1 MPEAYGGAG
10 LTLAEVMRLQQRLAY
25 HAPATAIAINMHL
38 YWTGVAADLQRF
50 GDHRMAW
57 ILQEAADGHVFA
69 AGHGEAG
76 NDAGLFASTAVA
88 ERVDGGWKIT
98 GRKVF
103 GSLSPVW
110 TYLGVHAM
118 DVSDPAHPQ
127 VIHAFVPR
135 DTPGYHIE
143 PTWDALGMRATASH
157 DTVLD
162 GVFVPDELTPV
173 VTPAGFAGAELFH
186 LAILAWALLG
196 FANVYTGVAHRA
208 YDLTVAQVTSR
219 RTIGL
224 TRTMAYH
231 PEVQHAVADMR
242 MSLEAIDA
250 YLGRVCDD
258 WSHGID
264 HGADWGLKIMAAKHF
279 AVNQAWSVVD
289 TALDVSGG
297 SGLFKRNRLEQLFRD
312 ARLGRVHPANRATTY
327 EVIAKQ
333 SLGIDPDEQPR
344 WG

>member
-1 MPEAYGGAG
+1 
-10 LTLAEVMRLQQRLAY
+10 
-25 HAPATAIAINMHL
+25 
-38 YWTGVAADLQRF
+38 
-50 GDHRMAW
+50 
-57 ILQEAADGHVFA
+57 
-69 AGHGEAG
+69 
-76 NDAGLFASTAVA
+76 
-88 ERVDGGWKIT
+88 
-98 GRKVF
+98 
-103 GSLSPVW
+103 
-110 TYLGVHAM
+110 
-118 DVSDPAHPQ
+118 
-127 VIHAFVPR
+127 
-135 DTPGYHIE
+135 
-143 PTWDALGMRATASH
+143 MRATASH

-196 FANVYTGVAHRA
+196 FANVYAGVAHRA

-231 PEVQHAVADMR
+231 PEVQHSVADMR

-250 YLGRVCDD
+250 YLGRICDD

-279 AVNQAWSVVD
+279 AVTQAWSVVD

-297 SGLFKRNRLEQLFRD
+297 SRPLQAQPPGAALPRRSPRTGPSRQPCDHLRGHRQAVPRHRPRRAAPLGLSSAQTL
-312 ARLGRVHPANRATTY
+312 HPTQPFLPTHRP
-327 EVIAKQ
+327 
-333 SLGIDPDEQPR
+333 DPRPYPRTRPLRIKESQP
-344 WG
+344 